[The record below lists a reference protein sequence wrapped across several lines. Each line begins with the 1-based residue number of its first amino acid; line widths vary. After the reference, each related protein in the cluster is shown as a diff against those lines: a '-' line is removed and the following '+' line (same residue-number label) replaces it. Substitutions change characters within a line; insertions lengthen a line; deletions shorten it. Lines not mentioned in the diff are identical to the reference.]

1 MGMSSTSAHD
11 PAASDTAAPA
21 STGGRWRGPGR
32 PPAGSED
39 KRERILNEAV
49 ALFGAHGYAGTSLAD
64 IAAAAE
70 ISKAGLLHHFASKE
84 ALFAQVLE
92 RRDREDRAN
101 LLGDE
106 EFRDDPWRLLDAF
119 TALVEH
125 NTRHRELVAIYTAT
139 TPAVL
144 AVEHPAH
151 AWLAGHLADSIAQ
164 IEESLERGKA
174 AGTVRPEAPSRL
186 IARSVVALSDG
197 LQIQWLC
204 ATTPDTAAARNV
216 GTGMVDEMRLYVE
229 DLKQRWRIG

>member
-1 MGMSSTSAHD
+1 MAPSPVHD
-11 PAASDTAAPA
+11 PVAPGPDAPA
-21 STGGRWRGPGR
+21 SAGGRWRGPGR

-64 IAAAAE
+64 IASAAE

-101 LLGDE
+101 LLGE
-106 EFRDDPWRLLDAF
+106 EQLKDDPWALLDAF
-119 TALVEH
+119 AALVEH

-144 AVEHPAH
+144 ATEHPAH
-151 AWLAGHLADSIAQ
+151 SWLAQHLSESIAQ
-164 IEESLERGKA
+164 IEESLERGKNF
-174 AGTVRPEAPSRL
+174 GTVRPEAPSRL

-204 ATTPDTAAARNV
+204 ATTPGTAASVNV
-216 GTGMVDEMRLYVE
+216 DTGMVDEMRLYVA
-229 DLKQRWRIG
+229 DLKQRWRLG

>member
-1 MGMSSTSAHD
+1 MSVSPAHH
-11 PAASDTAAPA
+11 PAAPIAANTPA
-21 STGGRWRGPGR
+21 SSGGRWRGPGR

-70 ISKAGLLHHFASKE
+70 ISKAGLLHHFTSKE
-84 ALFAQVLE
+84 ALFAKVLE

-101 LLGDE
+101 LLGDDALK
-106 EFRDDPWRLLDAF
+106 DDPWRLLDAF
-119 TALVEH
+119 TTLVEH
-125 NTRHRELVAIYTAT
+125 NTHHRELVAIYTAT

-144 AVEHPAH
+144 TAEHPAH
-151 AWLAGHLADSIAQ
+151 AWLARHLSDSIAQ
-164 IEESLERGKA
+164 IEESLERGKL

-204 ATTPDTAAARNV
+204 ATTPDTAAARSV
-216 GTGMVDEMRLYVE
+216 ATGMVEEMRLYVA
-229 DLKQRWRIG
+229 DLEQRWRIA

>member
-1 MGMSSTSAHD
+1 MSSTSAHSQ
-11 PAASDTAAPA
+11 AASPATTTAA
-21 STGGRWRGPGR
+21 SGGRWRGPGR

-70 ISKAGLLHHFASKE
+70 ISKAGLLHHFSSKE
-84 ALFAQVLE
+84 ALFAQVLA
-92 RRDREDRAN
+92 RRDREDRAS

-106 EFRDDPWRLLDAF
+106 QLKDDPWSLLDAF
-119 TALVEH
+119 VALVEH

-144 AVEHPAH
+144 AADHPAH
-151 AWLAGHLADSIAQ
+151 AWLAQHLAESIAQ
-164 IEESLERGKA
+164 IEASLERGKVI
-174 AGTVRPEAPSRL
+174 GTVRLEAPSRL

-204 ATTPDTAAARNV
+204 ATTPDTAAASNV

-229 DLKQRWRIG
+229 DLKQRWRID